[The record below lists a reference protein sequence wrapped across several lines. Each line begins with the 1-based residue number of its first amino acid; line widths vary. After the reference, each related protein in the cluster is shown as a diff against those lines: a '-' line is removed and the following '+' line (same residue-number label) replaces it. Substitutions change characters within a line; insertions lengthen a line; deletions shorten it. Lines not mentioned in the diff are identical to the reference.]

1 MKRIIVFITILLGLS
16 SCEYDNYDPPQSE
29 LTGRLLY
36 EGDPVGVRQGINIFQ
51 LYEPGWENFE
61 PIGLN
66 VKQDGTFSARLF
78 DGDYQLVLINGNGPW
93 VNQSDTIDIHVNG
106 NRELDVTVNPFF
118 MIRNENFEIA
128 GSALKVT
135 FDIEQV
141 VEATDLQFVSLYIGE
156 TMLVDNQF
164 NANEERLPS
173 GSIEDLNETISL
185 EMDISEIDQEFLFAR
200 IGIKTQGNPELIF
213 SQVEK
218 ITL

>member
-36 EGDPVGVRQGINIFQ
+36 EGGPIGVRQGINIFQ

-118 MIRNENFEIA
+118 MIRNENFEIE

-173 GSIEDLNETISL
+173 GSIEDINETISL
-185 EMDISEIDQEFLFAR
+185 EMDISGIDQEFLFAR

>member
-1 MKRIIVFITILLGLS
+1 MKRIIFFITIISGLS

-29 LTGRLLY
+29 LSGRLLY

-78 DGDYQLVLINGNGPW
+78 DGDYQLVLIDGNGPW
-93 VNQSDTIDIHVNG
+93 VNQSDTIDIRVDG
-106 NRELDVTVNPFF
+106 NREMDVAVEPFF
-118 MIRNENFEIA
+118 MVRNENFEIE
-128 GSALKVT
+128 GSTLKIS

-141 VEATDLQFVSLYIGE
+141 VESADLQFVSLYIGK

-164 NANEERLPS
+164 NANEKRLPS
-173 GSIEDLNETISL
+173 GGIEDLDETISM
-185 EMDISEIDQEFLFAR
+185 EMDISGIDQEFLFAR
-200 IGIKTQGNPELIF
+200 IGIKTKGSPELIF
-213 SQVEK
+213 SEAEK
-218 ITL
+218 ITF

>member
-128 GSALKVT
+128 GSDLKVT

-173 GSIEDLNETISL
+173 GSIEDINETISL
-185 EMDISEIDQEFLFAR
+185 EMDISGIDQEFLFAR

-218 ITL
+218 IAL